1 MHINEYDNSGSFK
14 VFSKSYYG
22 KIGYYGFEVKKL
34 AVPSSI
40 QQIAVFTSPRKTFLG
55 FNSLSVI
62 SGEIAAMNI
71 KKLLIVTDTGMVKLG
86 YVDRV
91 QGLIHDMN
99 VEVYDRCAQEPSLND
114 LEELA
119 STVKERNYDAVLG
132 IGGGSAMDSAKIASF
147 TATNLGPISD
157 YTGED
162 KIQRKGLPLICVPT
176 TSGTGSEVTRFT
188 VIAYERTKRA
198 IASNLIMPDI
208 AIVDPML
215 TVSMPPKLTAYTG
228 VDALAHAV
236 EAMISLW
243 ATPFTDA
250 LALAAIKWVFQY
262 LKRAAFNGYDLEARY
277 HMSLAAT
284 TAGLSFNN
292 PRIVLAHSIGQTIGP
307 TYGIPHG
314 LSVALALPY
323 TLDFYLPTSAGKI
336 ALISEAA
343 GVYDPEKTEE
353 GNAKAL
359 VEKLFQFYQELGLPL
374 SLRELR
380 VPFNALDKLAED
392 TVTMQPRRNSPIQ
405 FTKENLLKV
414 YEKIWKGE
422 V

>member
-1 MHINEYDNSGSFK
+1 M
-14 VFSKSYYG
+14 SKT
-22 KIGYYGFEVKKL
+22 KYYGFEVSKL
-34 AVPSSI
+34 TVPSSM
-40 QQIAVFTSPRKTFLG
+40 QQITVFTSPNKTFLG
-55 FNSLSVI
+55 FNSLSAI
-62 SGEIAAMNI
+62 SGEIAALNSE
-71 KKLLIVTDTGMVKLG
+71 KLLIVTDPGMVKLG
-86 YVDRV
+86 YVDRI
-91 QGLIHDMN
+91 QGLLRN
-99 VEVYDRCAQEPSLND
+99 VTVEVYDRCTREPSLSN

-119 STVKERNYDAVLG
+119 SKVRERNYDAVLG

-147 TATNLGPISD
+147 TVTNPEPISN

-198 IASNLIMPDI
+198 IASNFIIPDI
-208 AIVDPML
+208 AVVDPML

-228 VDALAHAV
+228 IDALAHAV

-250 LALAAIKWVFQY
+250 LALAAIKWIFQY
-262 LKRAAFNGYDLEARY
+262 LKKATFNGYDLEARY

-307 TYGIPHG
+307 TYNIPHG
-314 LSVALALPY
+314 LAVALALPY
-323 TLDFYLPTSAGKI
+323 TLDFYLPTSVGKM
-336 ALISEAA
+336 AAISQVA
-343 GVYDPEKTEE
+343 GVYDREKTDE

-359 VEKLFQFYQELGLPL
+359 IKKLLQLYQELGVPL
-374 SLRELR
+374 SLKELG
-380 VPFNALDKLAED
+380 VPFDALEKMAED

-405 FTKENLLKV
+405 FTKENLMKV
-414 YEKIWKGE
+414 YENTWKGE